1 MKLRRLLKAALGSIG
16 RNRLRSLLTALGIVI
31 GVAAVIVM
39 VALGR
44 GAQLRIEREI
54 SALGRNML
62 TVFSGASMFGG
73 VSRGVGSMPT
83 LTLAD
88 ADRLREDATLL
99 AYVSPSVRT
108 GAQAVAGGTNWPTS
122 VYGVMPDYL
131 DVREWKVAEGET
143 FSDREGRAGAKVA
156 LLGATVAR
164 ELFGESSPIGE
175 RVRIGSVPFRV
186 IGVLA
191 TKGVSGFGADQD
203 DVVIAP
209 IGAVLGRLTRP
220 NAPIQ
225 LNLSVAAFDRM
236 KDAEAEA
243 REILR
248 LSHRLGEVREDD
260 FTIRPADLTSAA
272 TATTRPHAAA
282 AGGCGSLLVGG
293 SGHEYVRLVTGGP
306 GDRHPLAVPPRDILP
321 SSCRGARAHR
331 GALPAS
337 APWRRPPSSVS
348 ALPDR
353 RVRLDPHRHRGGG
366 RHRPLRHRPGPP
378 RRQPRPDR
386 GAAARVRGSARIP
399 LAVLQEYGMPSRAA
413 AFGGAARPFVDSPV
427 MVIPRPRTF
436 RRLAGLAL
444 FLLGSFGCAAGRDEA
459 SAPPAAGFEP
469 TPTRG

>member
-186 IGVLA
+186 IGVLS

-248 LSHRLGEVREDD
+248 LSHRLGEAEEDD
-260 FTIRPADLTSAA
+260 FTIRSQADLTSAA
-272 TATTRPHAAA
+272 TATTETLTLLLGGVAAV
-282 AGGCGSLLVGG
+282 SLLVGG
-293 SGHEYVRLVTGGP
+293 IGIMNIMLVSVTERTREIGI
-306 GDRHPLAVPPRDILP
+306 RLAVGARGRDILLQFLLEALALTV
-321 SSCRGARAHR
+321 G
-331 GALPAS
+331 GAL
-337 APWRRPPSSVS
+337 
-348 ALPDR
+348 LGI
-353 RVRLDPHRHRGGG
+353 LLG
-366 RHRPLRHRPGPP
+366 L
-378 RRQPRPDR
+378 
-386 GAAARVRGSARIP
+386 
-399 LAVLQEYGMPSRAA
+399 
-413 AFGGAARPFVDSPV
+413 GAARLFELGGRFQTAPEPGSILIATVVAVATGLLFGIAPA
-427 MVIPRPRTF
+427 
-436 RRLAGLAL
+436 RRAANLDPIEAL
-444 FLLGSFGCAAGRDEA
+444 RHE
-459 SAPPAAGFEP
+459 
-469 TPTRG
+469 